1 MKIREIPKEARK
13 DYYKKIM
20 LGSNDRRGLIMTFV
34 VYLLLITI
42 AFIYLYPVLYMFSR
56 SLMDKRDLLDSSA
69 KWIPS
74 SITLSNYKQAIDTM
88 DYWNSLLKN
97 LVIALTATVCQ
108 VFITSWVGYGFA
120 RYNFPGKLMW
130 MGLLILSFL
139 LPAQTIAVPN
149 FLLFNSDIPLFFKN
163 TFGIEMQII
172 DGTVTTD
179 VTGQAPYAIAG
190 VKLAGGASKTY
201 QVRVTYTVDQTAVTD
216 WASVGTCDAADTTP
230 DKAKGLYN
238 LVTMDSDSDGVANND
253 ACVPVMLS
261 TMRRTSA

>member
-88 DYWNSLLKN
+88 AYWNSLLKH

-108 VFITSWVGYGFA
+108 VFITSWWATALHGITSRA
-120 RYNFPGKLMW
+120 RCCGW
-130 MGLLILSFL
+130 S
-139 LPAQTIAVPN
+139 
-149 FLLFNSDIPLFFKN
+149 S
-163 TFGIEMQII
+163 
-172 DGTVTTD
+172 
-179 VTGQAPYAIAG
+179 
-190 VKLAGGASKTY
+190 
-201 QVRVTYTVDQTAVTD
+201 
-216 WASVGTCDAADTTP
+216 
-230 DKAKGLYN
+230 
-238 LVTMDSDSDGVANND
+238 
-253 ACVPVMLS
+253 
-261 TMRRTSA
+261 

>member
-120 RYNFPGKLMW
+120 RYNFPGKMLW
-130 MGLLILSFL
+130 MVILILSFL

-149 FLLFNSDIPLFFKN
+149 FLRFTQWKLV
-163 TFGIEMQII
+163 
-172 DGTVTTD
+172 DGTVKPFVITAIL
-179 VTGQAPYAIAG
+179 GQG
-190 VKLAGGASKTY
+190 FKS
-201 QVRVTYTVDQTAVTD
+201 
-216 WASVGTCDAADTTP
+216 
-230 DKAKGLYN
+230 
-238 LVTMDSDSDGVANND
+238 
-253 ACVPVMLS
+253 
-261 TMRRTSA
+261 